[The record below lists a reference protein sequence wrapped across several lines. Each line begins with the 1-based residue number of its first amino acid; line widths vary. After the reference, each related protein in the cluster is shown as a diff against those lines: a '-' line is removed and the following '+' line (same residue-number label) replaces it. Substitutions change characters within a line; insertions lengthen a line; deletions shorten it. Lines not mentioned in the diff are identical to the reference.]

1 MIVVRNV
8 KVFKYGTI
16 VEVFVTTLALPFHM
30 KASWLKIN
38 ARPTYSR
45 LRQTQS

>member
-1 MIVVRNV
+1 MAVKTSREREMIVVRNV

-30 KASWLKIN
+30 KASWI
-38 ARPTYSR
+38 
-45 LRQTQS
+45 